1 MKLLSSASSAL
12 CAPSAFFVLR
22 GLLFLLLFTA
32 LSQAADIKLDIAHA
46 GPRAV
51 EEQTERGVL
60 RDYAG
65 AWRTLSAALEQN
77 NAAALGDLWV
87 GFARDKFTQA
97 IAAQKQSGLKVR
109 YLDRSHRLDAVFYS
123 AEGSALELHDT
134 AQIERQVMDGNEVVS
149 SEEVTARYVVVMTPT
164 SDHWQVRILQ
174 EQP

>member
-1 MKLLSSASSAL
+1 MTAFPVSSVSPVSSVLKALL
-12 CAPSAFFVLR
+12 CC
-22 GLLFLLLFTA
+22 LLLLTSA
-32 LSQAADIKLDIAHA
+32 HAADIKLDIAHA

-51 EEQTERGVL
+51 EEQTEKGIL

-65 AWRTLSAALEQN
+65 AWNALSAALEQN

-87 GFARDKFTQA
+87 GFARDKFAQA
-97 IAAQKQSGLKVR
+97 IAAQKQSGLRVR
-109 YLDRSHRLDAVFYS
+109 YLARSHRLDAVFYS

-134 AQIERQVMDGNEVVS
+134 AQLERQVLDGNEVVS